1 MIPETRAETLANT
14 ESKTEITDT
23 GDCSVLVIVF
33 FFNMPLMRSPFRFH
47 FLPYLA
53 HFKLS

>member
-14 ESKTEITDT
+14 ESKKEITDT

-33 FFNMPLMRSPFRFH
+33 FFLCHSCGHLLDFTSSH
-47 FLPYLA
+47 I
-53 HFKLS
+53 

>member
-14 ESKTEITDT
+14 ESKKEITDT

-33 FFNMPLMRSPFRFH
+33 FFYATHAVTF
-47 FLPYLA
+47 
-53 HFKLS
+53 